1 MQITSGHAA
10 LNEVGYRGA
19 VSPERTWTW
28 RERLV
33 PRQSIARLD
42 AWTPAKGAPGPMN
55 PWMMLAIA
63 IVAELV
69 GTTALKLSVGFTRI
83 PWAALVVAG
92 YAVSFY
98 LMAQTL
104 KTLPIGVVYAIWAG
118 VGTVGTAVI
127 GLAIFGESLTA
138 LKALGI
144 ALIVGGVIALNT
156 GGTH

>member
-1 MQITSGHAA
+1 
-10 LNEVGYRGA
+10 
-19 VSPERTWTW
+19 
-28 RERLV
+28 
-33 PRQSIARLD
+33 
-42 AWTPAKGAPGPMN
+42 MN